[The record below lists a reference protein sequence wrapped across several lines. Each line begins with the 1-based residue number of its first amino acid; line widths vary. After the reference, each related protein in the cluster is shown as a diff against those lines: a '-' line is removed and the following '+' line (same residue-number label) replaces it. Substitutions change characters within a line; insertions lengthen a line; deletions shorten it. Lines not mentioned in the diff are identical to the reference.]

1 MRYDIYV
8 RLRDAMDEFVESEHP
23 RDDDGKFTDKN
34 GGSSSGKKFLYKG
47 HEIERFESP
56 NEESFVINNSEKEIG
71 GITIRKKDNKNY
83 VTHIN
88 VAPEYKRQ
96 GIGRALLEVA
106 EMRNSNLIVPVTS
119 EEGKAFW
126 TKMGYQ
132 PGGNGQWTKHAESSP
147 AKYQP
152 LPDEIKING
161 NIKKT
166 ENSSGAR
173 ISKTEKGT
181 RKFWDWFGNSKATDD
196 ENRPL
201 ELYHGTDATF
211 GNFAIS
217 NVDDAYFF
225 TPSRAVAR
233 RFTSKK
239 DVIETIPGTNIIA
252 HIDNPGIKRVYLK
265 MENVAEYDGETLG
278 AGEERDWR
286 IKADKAQGRDGV
298 IIRNA
303 DTGNGIADEYIVFDP
318 KNIKYVDDFLE
329 DAE

>member
-34 GGSSSGKKFLYKG
+34 GGGASGESVAKLKDGFEIA
-47 HEIERFESP
+47 HE
-56 NEESFVINNSEKEIG
+56 
-71 GITIRKKDNKNY
+71 T
-83 VTHIN
+83 
-88 VAPEYKRQ
+88 
-96 GIGRALLEVA
+96 
-106 EMRNSNLIVPVTS
+106 
-119 EEGKAFW
+119 
-126 TKMGYQ
+126 
-132 PGGNGQWTKHAESSP
+132 HAESSP

-152 LPDEIKING
+152 LPDEIKINDSM
-161 NIKKT
+161 KKT
-166 ENSSGAR
+166 ENSNGAR
-173 ISKTEKGT
+173 ISKSEKGT

-211 GNFAIS
+211 GNFAVS

>member
-8 RLRDAMDEFVESEHP
+8 RLRDAMDEFVKSEHP

-56 NEESFVINNSEKEIG
+56 N
-71 GITIRKKDNKNY
+71 
-83 VTHIN
+83 
-88 VAPEYKRQ
+88 
-96 GIGRALLEVA
+96 
-106 EMRNSNLIVPVTS
+106 
-119 EEGKAFW
+119 
-126 TKMGYQ
+126 
-132 PGGNGQWTKHAESSP
+132 GQWTKHAESSP

-161 NIKKT
+161 SMKKT
-166 ENSSGAR
+166 ENSNGSR
-173 ISKTEKGT
+173 ISKSEKGT

-211 GNFAIS
+211 RNFAIS

-278 AGEERDWR
+278 AGEGRDWR